1 MNKAFVREPD
11 CAGTY
16 CPRCGSQGE
25 QVGAEVLKL
34 YLADDQGITLTP
46 PAHFCPSPK
55 CAVAYF
61 DSFERFVLVNALS
74 RPAYPK
80 DPTAP
85 LCACFGVTRQDIE
98 QDVDEGVVTRT
109 KAAVERA
116 KSPLARC
123 AQTAANG
130 RPCVAHLQKYYL
142 ECRQRRGVNRG
153 RDVIPRMIARAC
165 AVQVVT
171 NRRCDVTQPHEWG
184 SDRRSCTANRT
195 NPVRNNARV
204 PGSGTLA
211 AAASAM
217 RACPSAVGCI
227 PSKNNDSLGS
237 NCRVYGYVG

>member
-61 DSFERFVLVNALS
+61 DSFERFILVNALS

-98 QDVDEGVVTRT
+98 QDVDEGVVTRPRRQW
-109 KAAVERA
+109 KEPSRHWPAVPKRLPTVA
-116 KSPLARC
+116 LALPTCKSTTWNADSVAR
-123 AQTAANG
+123 
-130 RPCVAHLQKYYL
+130 
-142 ECRQRRGVNRG
+142 VNRG
-153 RDVIPRMIARAC
+153 RDVIPRTIARAC
-165 AVQVVT
+165 AVPGGDK
-171 NRRCDVTQPHEWG
+171 RRCDVTQPHEWG

-227 PSKNNDSLGS
+227 PSKNNDSSGS